1 MAGCFVDIDVA
12 VMPTSWV
19 PRLARG
25 SGALTLASASL
36 VTSGVLDGQEPQR
49 FLSKLEIL
57 RCFISKISLRGAHA
71 KPTEASVPPRVQ
83 RPVEEAESSGDDS
96 LARDSLAL
104 RSFSDVGNGN
114 KVHLVLEPGVSS
126 HRRLWGFHTLSKR
139 EPREAG
145 RSQDRLALLGL

>member
-1 MAGCFVDIDVA
+1 
-12 VMPTSWV
+12 MPTSWV

-96 LARDSLAL
+96 LARDSLARDSLAL